1 MDVNENNNNNNNN
14 NKSSNND
21 DCSSPNE
28 TSPTINDDDNS
39 NHSSIESNNDEQE
52 QLVQPKEEP
61 NLNYYNT
68 LIPPKTA
75 SNAENPFGILSMCLP
90 SSSSTSS
97 SSSKMVRPHSF
108 TNHRYAVVQPYPIS
122 PHAYFANMAKYTEAA
137 AAAVVAEQQ
146 RNQQAAKLAAAAA
159 AAAVGVIGTNTI
171 SSNHNIGNNL
181 ICAVCGDI
189 SSGKHYGILACNG
202 CSGFFKRSVR
212 RKLIYR
218 CQANTGMCIVDKAH
232 RNQCQACR
240 LKKCLQMGMIK
251 EAVQNERQ
259 PRNSAQ
265 VRADSIDFNCDGNG
279 TTVSVMHHRPTN
291 SNPASSPGEGSTS
304 STKQDD
310 ECDLSTSQV
319 FPNETDDQI
328 SATSAQILLMIVKWI
343 RNLPTFSSLPFRD
356 QLILLEESWSEL
368 FLLWAIQC
376 STSLDNG
383 GPLFTTALNRY
394 QSDNENGK
402 SMYRLLNDILYRFK
416 QLKLDPIEFAC
427 LKAIVLFRF
436 DIRTLR
442 ESKLVENLQDQAQ
455 ITLAQFTQI
464 HNPTQPTRFGRLLL
478 TLPLLRSIPS
488 LLIEKTYFARTI
500 GNTSMSK
507 LLADMFKS

>member
-1 MDVNENNNNNNNN
+1 MDIHEKNLKT
-14 NKSSNND
+14 KSLNHNND
-21 DCSSPNE
+21 CTSPIE
-28 TSPTINDDDNS
+28 TSPTINDDDENS
-39 NHSSIESNNDEQE
+39 SQSSIESNNDEQG

-61 NLNYYNT
+61 LLNYYNS

-75 SNAENPFGILSMCLP
+75 TNAENPFGILSMCLP
-90 SSSSTSS
+90 SSSSSSTST
-97 SSSKMVRPHSF
+97 SKMVRPHSF

-159 AAAVGVIGTNTI
+159 AAAGMMNSNAI
-171 SSNHNIGNNL
+171 STNHNIGNNL

-218 CQANTGMCIVDKAH
+218 CQANTGMCTVDKAH

-279 TTVSVMHHRPTN
+279 TTVSVMHHRPAN
-291 SNPASSPGEGSTS
+291 SNSASSPGEGSS
-304 STKQDD
+304 SSIKQDD
-310 ECDLSTSQV
+310 ECDLSTSQI
-319 FPNETDDQI
+319 FSNETDDQI

-394 QSDNENGK
+394 QLENENGK
-402 SMYRLLNDILYRFK
+402 SLHRLLNDILYRFK

-436 DIRTLR
+436 DIRSLR
-442 ESKLVENLQDQAQ
+442 ETKMVENLQDQAQ

-488 LLIEKTYFARTI
+488 LLIEKTYFTRTI
-500 GNTSMSK
+500 GNISMSK
-507 LLADMFKS
+507 LLSDMFKN